1 LPVAGAGDFTTKA
14 DVIGRPQRPADA
26 GSNILSKI
34 ALGPRAMVVLRFQ
47 GTGIKIGS
55 RMSDS
60 FDKSTIDE
68 ISKNGVVPEKRT
80 EYMKLLE
87 IHNFNRVDYNTRKW
101 ETLKYFQSI
110 VLAFLDGTVVAFTTG
125 IDKGLFCKSLVLSA
139 GFTGILSA
147 LPIVA
152 SIAAALGVA
161 NLRRES
167 ALLFAEEA
175 QMFKIAKLLELDL
188 EVQEGQRWLA
198 GDQYLLM
205 PKWRDWRHGL
215 ARLPPKPGFDDWVQ
229 LRTGRHRFKN
239 LSDALF
245 RFEMVLAVLSLMLV
259 WLVFADSQFNVLAGT
274 GPNACVPALLNNP
287 SDRYGMVDR
296 DLAPLDATT
305 RQRRTA

>member
-1 LPVAGAGDFTTKA
+1 MGE
-14 DVIGRPQRPADA
+14 
-26 GSNILSKI
+26 
-34 ALGPRAMVVLRFQ
+34 
-47 GTGIKIGS
+47 
-55 RMSDS
+55 S
-60 FDKSTIDE
+60 FDKSTMDAI
-68 ISKNGVVPEKRT
+68 IKNGVVPQKRT

-110 VLAFLDGTVVAFTTG
+110 VLAFLGGTVVAVTTG

-139 GFTGILSA
+139 VFTGILSS

-152 SIAAALGVA
+152 SIAAALGIA

-175 QMFKIAKLLELDL
+175 QVFKIARLLELDL
-188 EVQEGQRWLA
+188 EVPEAQRWIA

-215 ARLPPKPGFDDWVQ
+215 ARPPPKPGFDNWVQ

-245 RFEMVLAVLSLMLV
+245 GFEMGVALLALVLV
-259 WLVFADSQFNVLAGT
+259 WLVFADSQFNLLAGT
-274 GPNACVPALLNNP
+274 GQNACVPALSDNP
-287 SDRYGMVDR
+287 SDRYGMIDR
-296 DLAPLDATT
+296 HLAPLDATA
-305 RQRRTA
+305 RQR